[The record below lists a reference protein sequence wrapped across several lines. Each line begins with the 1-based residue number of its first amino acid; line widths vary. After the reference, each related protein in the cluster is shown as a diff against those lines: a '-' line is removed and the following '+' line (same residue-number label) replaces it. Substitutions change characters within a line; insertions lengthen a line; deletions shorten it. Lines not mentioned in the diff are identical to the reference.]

1 MKTIFDGLKR
11 CLVAAVMIPL
21 ASTAQEKPVKNGFVR
36 LANAVAIGTGN
47 LTMEIDGKKID
58 DTGYTLGDVTGG
70 ISLPLGNR
78 TVKFSRE
85 GATEGSTRVSVA
97 GNETTI
103 LIPFAEKVPATD
115 EVPAHWAIRILR
127 LKQRDPEEER
137 SATFVSVSQNPEI
150 KVEMRDPE
158 GKWSN
163 VFVKRLA
170 VAQAP
175 IRYPRGYVPIK
186 TADGELTSIPVASNG
201 NYVVL
206 LYDDEQGKV
215 KSVNFRDRKFLSAD

>member
-1 MKTIFDGLKR
+1 MKTIFELLRMG
-11 CLVAAVMIPL
+11 LVAVVLMPL
-21 ASTAQEKPVKNGFVR
+21 ALTAQESPKNGFVR
-36 LANAVAIGTGN
+36 LANAVAVGSGM
-47 LTMEIDGKKID
+47 LTMEIDGKKGNE
-58 DTGYTLGDVTGG
+58 TGYKLGDVTGG
-70 ISLPLGNR
+70 ISLPPGNR

-85 GATEGSTRVSVA
+85 GATDGSTRVNVV

-115 EVPAHWAIRILR
+115 DVPAHWEIRILR

-137 SATFVSVSQNPEI
+137 SATFVSVSRSPEI
-150 KVEMRDPE
+150 KVEMRDPD

-175 IRYPRGYVPIK
+175 ILYPRGYVPIK
-186 TADGELTSIPVASNG
+186 TADGDLKSIPVASNG

-206 LYDDEQGKV
+206 LYDDDQGKV